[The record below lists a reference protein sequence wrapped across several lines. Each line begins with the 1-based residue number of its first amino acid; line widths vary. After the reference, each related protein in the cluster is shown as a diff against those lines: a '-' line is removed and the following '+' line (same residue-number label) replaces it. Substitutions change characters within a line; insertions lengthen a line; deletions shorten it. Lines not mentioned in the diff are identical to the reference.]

1 MTTSNI
7 HHLTQPLTRATLR
20 SDRSRAIG
28 PAGTV
33 ARIVG
38 GGWMVGS
45 VTAAEISGGFT
56 PLEWILGLIAFPGL
70 LVCAQWA
77 WVRHIQRRLD
87 ATGPVGHA
95 ATIGL
100 FLALYL
106 TPEYA
111 PALEATS
118 DAALIFFGASML
130 LAAARGYPGC
140 ELLAASNWLLRRD
153 DQVGCV
159 VYGPVDFAEAR
170 LRRAS

>member
-1 MTTSNI
+1 MTTSTVD
-7 HHLTQPLTRATLR
+7 HVTQPLTAAAPQR
-20 SDRSRAIG
+20 DRPRAIG
-28 PAGTV
+28 PAGTI
-33 ARIVG
+33 ARILG

-45 VTAAEISGGFT
+45 VTAAEISSGFT
-56 PLEWILGLIAFPGL
+56 PLEWILGLVAFPGL
-70 LVCAQWA
+70 LLCAQWA
-77 WVRHIQRRLD
+77 WVRHRRRRVN

-106 TPEYA
+106 TPNYA

-130 LAAARGYPGC
+130 LAAARGYAGC
-140 ELLAASNWLLRRD
+140 ELLAVSNWLLRRD

-159 VYGPVDFAEAR
+159 VYGPVDFAESR
-170 LRRAS
+170 LRRTS